1 MNDARRKLVDRHWVE
16 LEAEPVTAE
25 RRMRVADLPGGTPL
39 AVGIDQEGHRHV
51 LVPIGSHQKV
61 RRGLDGPVLLL
72 RKRALEDEES
82 YQHYA
87 DLGCLSPDL
96 NDLFSTLCA
105 DVLETAESLPE
116 TPIKALYRVLDR
128 WKALFHAQGAPLGI
142 EQLAG
147 LFAELKV
154 LETLLQVDPSAH
166 RLWKGPS
173 GHRHDFTSSTKALEV
188 KASLS
193 DGARRA
199 RVHGLDQLDPPLDG
213 TLHLAWYRLA
223 RTSLQSERFLDVVD
237 RILRLCDDESEVLS
251 LLAKVGYR
259 SGDVDHYH
267 DIRFMVEE
275 ARWYMV
281 DSTFPAL
288 RENDLVTAGIPINVT
303 DVTYTID
310 LSTEPPDPLDSEH
323 VNRHLNAMIQEFS

>member
-1 MNDARRKLVDRHWVE
+1 MNDARRKLVDRHWAG
-16 LEAEPVTAE
+16 LEAEPVSGE
-25 RRMRVADLPGGTPL
+25 RKLRVADLPGDTPL
-39 AVGIDQEGHRHV
+39 AVGIDHEGHRHV

-61 RRGLDGPVLLL
+61 RLGLDGPVLRL

-82 YQHYA
+82 YQSYA
-87 DLGCLSPDL
+87 DLGCLSPDF

-105 DVLETAESLPE
+105 DVLETTESLPD

-147 LFAELKV
+147 LFSELKV
-154 LETLLQVDPSAH
+154 LEILLQADPSAH
-166 RLWKGPS
+166 RLWRGPS
-173 GHRHDFTSSTKALEV
+173 GHRHDFTSSSLAVEV
-188 KASLS
+188 KASLT

-199 RVHGLDQLDPPLDG
+199 RIHGLDQLDTPLDG
-213 TLHLAWYRLA
+213 TLHLAWYRLT
-223 RTSLQSERFLDVVD
+223 RDSSRSERFLDVVD
-237 RILRLCDDESEVLS
+237 RILRLCDDESAVLG
-251 LLAKVGYR
+251 LLAEAGYR

-267 DIRFMVEE
+267 DVRFMVAE
-275 ARWYMV
+275 ARWYVV

-288 RENDLVTAGIPINVT
+288 RENDLVAAGIPINVT

-310 LSTEPPDPLDSEH
+310 LSMEPPNPLDSEH
-323 VNRHLNAMIQEFS
+323 VNRHLNAMIREAS